1 MYAGHEAMVSSIRP
15 KLNPPNDAF
24 GSEKANTA
32 ASKQNS
38 MLHVTSLQSTSTD
51 TARIQ
56 YHHIKYVRLENQC

>member
-1 MYAGHEAMVSSIRP
+1 MYAGHKATVSSIGP
-15 KLNPPNDAF
+15 QLNPPNDAF

-38 MLHVTSLQSTSTD
+38 MLHVTSLQSTD

-56 YHHIKYVRLENQC
+56 YQHIKYVHLENQC